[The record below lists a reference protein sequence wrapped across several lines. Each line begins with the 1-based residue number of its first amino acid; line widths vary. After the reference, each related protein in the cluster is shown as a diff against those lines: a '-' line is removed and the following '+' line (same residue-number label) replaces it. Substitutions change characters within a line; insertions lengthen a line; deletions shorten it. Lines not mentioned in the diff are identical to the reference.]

1 MSEKLLTIIGGG
13 LAGSEAAWQAA
24 KRGIKVRLFEMRP
37 VRMTPAHKGDL
48 LAELVCSNSL
58 RSADLHNAVG
68 LLKEEMRRMGSLVM
82 EAADATKVPAG
93 SALAVDREAFGAYI
107 TKAIQGC
114 PGIEVVRAEVT
125 EIPTDGPVII
135 ATGPLTSD
143 AMAEAIG
150 RLTGS
155 EHLHFY
161 DAIAPIIDA
170 ESIDMGIAFKASRY
184 GKGGD
189 DYINC
194 PMDREA
200 YDSFFDALTDADKVP
215 ARDFENVRC
224 FEGCMPIEEMAG
236 RGRDTLRHGPMKPVG
251 ITDPR
256 TGRWP
261 FAVVQLRMED
271 KEGTA
276 YNMVGFQTRLKWPEQ
291 ARVFRMIPG
300 LGNAEF
306 IRYGT
311 LHRNT
316 FINGPVYLT
325 DTLQFKGRPDIFFA
339 GQVSGV
345 EGYVESSAMGLLA
358 GINAAMRMRGETVI
372 PPPETTAHGA
382 LIAHLTKTEPGRFQ
396 PTNVIFSLFPPLE
409 GRIKQKDLRREALAA
424 RALKDLEDWRRSI
437 DGELPA

>member
-1 MSEKLLTIIGGG
+1 LSQPILTIIGGG

-24 KRGIKVRLFEMRP
+24 RRGISVRLHEMRP
-37 VRMTPAHKGDL
+37 ERQTPAHKTGL

-93 SALAVDREAFGAYI
+93 SALAVDREAFGGYI
-107 TKAIQGC
+107 TRVIEAE
-114 PGIEVVRAEVT
+114 PLIEVIRHEVT
-125 EIPTDGPVII
+125 EIPEGPVII

-143 AMAEAIG
+143 SMAETIG

-161 DAIAPIIDA
+161 DAIAPILDA
-170 ESIDMGIAFKASRY
+170 ESIDMSVAFKASRY

-194 PMDREA
+194 PMNRAEYEA
-200 YDSFFDALTDADKVP
+200 FYDALMAAEKVP
-215 ARDFENVRC
+215 VREFESIKC
-224 FEGCMPIEEMAG
+224 FEGCMPIEEMAE
-236 RGRDTLRHGPMKPVG
+236 RGKDTLRHGPMKPVG
-251 ITDPR
+251 IDDPK

-261 FAVVQLRMED
+261 YALVQLRMED
-271 KEGTA
+271 KEGTS

-300 LGNAEF
+300 LGHVEF
-306 IRYGT
+306 VRFGS

-316 FINGPVYLT
+316 FINGPMFLN
-325 DTLQFKGRPDIFFA
+325 DRLQFRPDPRIYVA

-345 EGYVESSAMGLLA
+345 EGYVESASMGLLA
-358 GINAAMRMRGETVI
+358 GMNAAREMLGQETV
-372 PPPETTAHGA
+372 PPPDTTAHGA
-382 LIAHLTKTEPGRFQ
+382 LITHLTKTEPKRFQ
-396 PTNVIFSLFPPLE
+396 PTNVIFALFPPLE
-409 GRIKQKDLRREALAA
+409 KKLRKKEERREALVE
-424 RALKDLEDWRRSI
+424 RALGDLELWKRGL
-437 DGELPA
+437 DGQPPA

>member
-1 MSEKLLTIIGGG
+1 MSVSTLTIIGGG

-37 VRMTPAHKGDL
+37 VKGTPAHHTGL

-58 RSADLHNAVG
+58 RSADVHNAVG
-68 LLKEEMRRMGSLVM
+68 LLKQEMRGLGSLVM
-82 EAADATKVPAG
+82 EAADITRVPAG
-93 SALAVDREAFGAYI
+93 SALAVDREAFASYI
-107 TKAIQGC
+107 TTKIEAE
-114 PGIEVVRAEVT
+114 PNIEVLHEEVT
-125 EIPTDGPVII
+125 DIPDGPVII

-143 AMAEAIG
+143 AMAGTIA

-161 DAIAPIIDA
+161 DAIAPILDA
-170 ESIDMGIAFKASRY
+170 ESIDMTVAFKASRY

-194 PMDREA
+194 PMNREE
-200 YDSFFDALTDADKVP
+200 YDAFYDALMAAEKVP
-215 ARDFENVRC
+215 ARDFESVKC
-224 FEGCMPIEEMAG
+224 FEGCMPIEVMAE

-251 ITDPR
+251 LDDPR

-261 FAVVQLRMED
+261 YAVVQLRMED
-271 KEGTA
+271 KEGTS
-276 YNMVGFQTRLKWPEQ
+276 YNIVGFQTRLKWPEQ

-300 LGNAEF
+300 LQNVEF
-306 IRYGT
+306 IRYGS

-316 FINGPVYLT
+316 FICGPLFL
-325 DTLQFKGRPDIFFA
+325 DETLQFRQRSGVFMA

-345 EGYVESSAMGLLA
+345 EGYVESAAMGGLA
-358 GINAAMRMRGETVI
+358 GINAARLLRGESIT
-372 PPPETTAHGA
+372 PPPDTTAHGA
-382 LIAHLTKTEPGRFQ
+382 LITHLTKTEPARFQ

-409 GRIKQKDLRREALAA
+409 KNLRKKEERREALVA
-424 RALKDLEDWRRSI
+424 RAQAAFDNWRKEI
-437 DGELPA
+437 NG